1 MQLDALQVLK
11 RIMAAHN
18 INAMRVTPPF
28 EGLENFDYG
37 LRQALDPQF
46 DWQGFGNLLLCRKTP
61 SFLPREP
68 LSCIL
73 PCSMCRMRKTPFFS
87 LARGPRGRAVR
98 NKRNGPC
105 A

>member
-18 INAMRVTPPF
+18 INTMRVTPPF

-46 DWQGFGNLLLCRKTP
+46 DWQGFGNLLL
-61 SFLPREP
+61 
-68 LSCIL
+68 
-73 PCSMCRMRKTPFFS
+73 
-87 LARGPRGRAVR
+87 
-98 NKRNGPC
+98 
-105 A
+105 